1 MRKPKGPLRGVD
13 PPRAAVFT
21 VVFVGVVLFVVGPS
35 PLYCGSLPN
44 LKIPHHLQRRIEF
57 FASSASMEDDH
68 FLKKRERER
77 ELKMLKVVFAC
88 FSIIGLVVWYLH
100 FYQGLLF
107 CFCHK
112 EGKRKKA
119 VFYLCIYLLIY
130 LVFIK
135 WESMFS
141 YAGTREDPL

>member
-1 MRKPKGPLRGVD
+1 ML
-13 PPRAAVFT
+13 
-21 VVFVGVVLFVVGPS
+21 VVHPWKMITSF
-35 PLYCGSLPN
+35 
-44 LKIPHHLQRRIEF
+44 KIE
-57 FASSASMEDDH
+57 
-68 FLKKRERER
+68 RERER
-77 ELKMLKVVFAC
+77 EREREWKILKVVFAC

>member
-1 MRKPKGPLRGVD
+1 
-13 PPRAAVFT
+13 
-21 VVFVGVVLFVVGPS
+21 
-35 PLYCGSLPN
+35 
-44 LKIPHHLQRRIEF
+44 
-57 FASSASMEDDH
+57 
-68 FLKKRERER
+68 
-77 ELKMLKVVFAC
+77 MLKVVIAC

-141 YAGTREDPL
+141 YAGTREDPLWRVVINIQAQRVFFWENYRILWEFWKYYKCAYSYFTWMVSLTINLINKIHYYMRWENIHLYLSRSIL